1 MDLAA
6 NDYIREIMIVSNP
19 QSKFNPSKEDI
30 GKLTV
35 NGNKAQIRPV
45 IALAETDYYEPYEHA
60 QPKKTQKTKPKIN

>member
-30 GKLTV
+30 GKLAV
-35 NGNKAQIRPV
+35 NGNKA
-45 IALAETDYYEPYEHA
+45 
-60 QPKKTQKTKPKIN
+60 

>member
-19 QSKFNPSKEDI
+19 QAKFNPTKEDI

-35 NGNKAQIRPV
+35 SGNRAQIRPV
-45 IALAETDYYEPYEHA
+45 VALAETDYYEPYEHA
-60 QPKKTQKTKPKIN
+60 